1 MSDSILSGLESF
13 GLGGLEGMSLFE
25 QPKKEEAAAKSEAG
39 PKVIEF
45 KEEDFLFDKSANCP
59 VCGKDF
65 KFRAVKGSKARLINT
80 ERNLRPVY
88 EQLDVL
94 KYDAILCPN
103 CGYTALTRYFP
114 TLMDSQKKLIR
125 EKISATFRS
134 MGKDPEVFTY
144 DDAMDRYKLA
154 LANAVVKNAKAS
166 EKAFICLKSAW
177 VIRGMYE
184 KAGSEDS
191 NYEKLLKIEQDYLQ
205 NAFEGFCVAIQSE
218 SFPMAGMDPTTVEYL
233 IAALAYETKHYDV
246 CAKSISRLLTSNSTN
261 NRIKD
266 KARDLKE
273 ELLVAVKN
281 QGNA

>member
-1 MSDSILSGLESF
+1 MADSILSGLENF

-25 QPKKEEAAAKSEAG
+25 DPNKPVKEAQAAEVKK
-39 PKVIEF
+39 PVVVN
-45 KEEDFLFDKSANCP
+45 EEDFLFDKSANCP

-65 KFRAVKGSKARLINT
+65 KFRAVKGSKARLVNT
-80 ERNLRPVY
+80 ERDLRPVY
-88 EQLDVL
+88 EQLDVV

-103 CGYTALTRYFP
+103 CGYAALTRYFP

-134 MGKDPEVFTY
+134 LGPDPEVFEY

-177 VIRGMYE
+177 VMRGMAE
-184 KAGSEDS
+184 KAGESDP
-191 NYEKLLKIEQDYLQ
+191 NYDKIKKVEESYLA
-205 NAFEGFCVAIQSE
+205 NAFEGFCAAIQTE
-218 SFPMAGMDPTTVEYL
+218 SFPMCGMDPTTVEYL
-233 IAALAYETKHYDV
+233 IAALAYETEHYDV
-246 CAKSISRLLTSNSTN
+246 AAKSISKLLTSSSTN

-273 ELLVAVKN
+273 EVIAAAKAKGL
-281 QGNA
+281 